1 MDAKELMLGDYIYDL
16 YGNKAIVRKLE
27 DYNEHAKASGAC
39 IELVEGPEEGYTI
52 CLYGQIEPI
61 PLTPE
66 ILEKNSFEEYGANIY
81 WHPNIAPEKHVMLQ
95 KTPADEDLYGM
106 VGECASVHG
115 FTDIK
120 PLLNEN
126 AMPTV
131 YHGHFKYVHE
141 LQHALRLAGIKKEIV
156 L

>member
-1 MDAKELMLGDYIYDL
+1 MEANELMIGDWLFMGHDSSIPNKVTEL
-16 YGNKAIVRKLE
+16 KFKGITEERLISFWNGSYGITNTPLDE
-27 DYNEHAKASGAC
+27 
-39 IELVEGPEEGYTI
+39 TI
-52 CLYGQIEPI
+52 KPI

-95 KTPADEDLYGM
+95 KTPADEDWYGM

>member
-39 IELVEGPEEGYTI
+39 IELVEGPEEGKTF

-66 ILEKNSFEEYGANIY
+66 IMEENGFEKIEGCVTAEAYILDKGEWGEANLIIRRFDFNESFVIC
-81 WHPNIAPEKHVMLQ
+81 
-95 KTPADEDLYGM
+95 TPKDQTARISIG
-106 VGECASVHG
+106 
-115 FTDIK
+115 
-120 PLLNEN
+120 
-126 AMPTV
+126 
-131 YHGHFKYVHE
+131 YVHE

>member
-1 MDAKELMLGDYIYDL
+1 MEAKELMLGDYIYDL

-27 DYNEHAKASGAC
+27 DYNEHVKASGAC
-39 IELVEGPEEGYTI
+39 IELVEDPEEGKTF

-66 ILEKNSFEEYGANIY
+66 ILEKNYGKETQVGISDKPCWGEIGAIWSTMLWKCENSFWLEVSAITGGFVK
-81 WHPNIAPEKHVMLQ
+81 KH
-95 KTPADEDLYGM
+95 
-106 VGECASVHG
+106 
-115 FTDIK
+115 IR
-120 PLLNEN
+120 
-126 AMPTV
+126 
-131 YHGHFKYVHE
+131 YVNE